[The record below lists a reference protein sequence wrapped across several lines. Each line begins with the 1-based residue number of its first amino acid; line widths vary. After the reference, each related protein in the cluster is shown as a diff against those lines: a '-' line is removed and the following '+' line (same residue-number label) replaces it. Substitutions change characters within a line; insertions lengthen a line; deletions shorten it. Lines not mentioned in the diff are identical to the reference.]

1 MTQTDDDATLPAF
14 AQLGLPEPLTRAT
27 DELGFAR
34 TTEIQALTLPHI
46 VAGRDV
52 AAQAQTGTGK
62 TAAFLLGSFARLLE
76 REAGDA
82 RRANQP
88 RMLVIAPT
96 RELAIQIDKDAQ
108 GLGRHTGLKSMV
120 VYGGIDYD
128 KQRTELAEGV
138 DVLIGT
144 PGRLI
149 DYFKQKVFD
158 LEAIEIVVLD
168 EADRMFDLGFI
179 ADIRFLLRR
188 MPPPAKR
195 TSMLF
200 SATLSHRVM
209 ELAFEHMNDPEQ
221 IKTGTESVTA
231 DRVVQSLYQ
240 PASDEKIPLLLGLL
254 RDLEPER
261 SMVFVNTKRAAERI
275 ENYLVGNGVTCGLLS
290 GDVRQNKRQKILAD
304 FTAGAI
310 PVLIATDVAARGL
323 HIEGVTHVFNYDLP
337 QQAEDYVHRI
347 GRTARAGTA
356 GVAVSFACENYSFS
370 LPEIQE
376 YIGQSIP
383 LVHITD
389 ELLVTPKRPA
399 RIERDRVERPGER
412 RGGPPGRGEGRGE
425 GRGQGRASGRWRP
438 RARPGTWPGSR
449 SGPGTGS
456 GGRRGARRVD
466 RRGPKPPNAAG
477 AAPTPAAADASE
489 PPDRTARP
497 RAGREAPPPR
507 TPEAADRPRRGGRRT
522 TRRRAVRTRRPRGRC
537 GPLAPPPTSGPG
549 PAAGHR
555 RRADRRHRPPTR
567 STAAP
572 ARPIVR
578 PPPAPTTECRRWPI
592 LRRSP
597 FPAPDGP
604 ATMNLDEARSNMI
617 EQQVRHL
624 GGARPASARRARH
637 SCRARQFVEP
647 EPPGHRLQ
655 RLRAADRPRPAD
667 AQAGAGRAHPA
678 GDRARPDRVGR
689 RDRHR
694 QRLPERVPGPA
705 RSPRRHARDRAGAG
719 RRSGRAP
726 GPPRDRR
733 TCACTPATRRAART
747 RSARPRPAP
756 ARTIR
761 PRRGAGT
768 RSCSAARSARSRPR
782 GRSAS
787 RRAAACSRSSA
798 IRPRRRW
805 RRGC

>member
-1 MTQTDDDATLPAF
+1 
-14 AQLGLPEPLTRAT
+14 
-27 DELGFAR
+27 
-34 TTEIQALTLPHI
+34 
-46 VAGRDV
+46 
-52 AAQAQTGTGK
+52 
-62 TAAFLLGSFARLLE
+62 
-76 REAGDA
+76 
-82 RRANQP
+82 
-88 RMLVIAPT
+88 MLVIAPT

-389 ELLVTPKRPA
+389 ELLVVPKRPA

-412 RGGPPGRGEGRGE
+412 RGGPPGRGEGRAPGGSSARAQ
-425 GRGQGRASGRWRP
+425 GRGAGRGRDP
-438 RARPGTWPGSR
+438 AGG
-449 SGPGTGS
+449 G
-456 GGRRGARRVD
+456 GGRGGRG
-466 RRGPKPPNAAG
+466 RGPKPAAAG
-477 AAPTPAAADASE
+477 PDAAADAPE
-489 PPDRTARP
+489 PSFVPDDPGPIDAPSAGTPAATAANDSANDSANGAATGP
-497 RAGREAPPPR
+497 ADDAPKR
-507 TPEAADRPRRGGRRT
+507 RRRRRRGGRR
-522 TRRRAVRTRRPRGRC
+522 RTGAD
-537 GPLAPPPTSGPG
+537 APG
-549 PAAGHR
+549 A
-555 RRADRRHRPPTR
+555 
-567 STAAP
+567 
-572 ARPIVR
+572 
-578 PPPAPTTECRRWPI
+578 
-592 LRRSP
+592 SP
-597 FPAPDGP
+597 DAPDGQ
-604 ATMNLDEARSNMI
+604 AAETD
-617 EQQVRHL
+617 
-624 GGARPASARRARH
+624 
-637 SCRARQFVEP
+637 
-647 EPPGHRLQ
+647 PP
-655 RLRAADRPRPAD
+655 PP
-667 AQAGAGRAHPA
+667 
-678 GDRARPDRVGR
+678 
-689 RDRHR
+689 
-694 QRLPERVPGPA
+694 
-705 RSPRRHARDRAGAG
+705 
-719 RRSGRAP
+719 SGT
-726 GPPRDRR
+726 DD
-733 TCACTPATRRAART
+733 
-747 RSARPRPAP
+747 
-756 ARTIR
+756 
-761 PRRGAGT
+761 
-768 RSCSAARSARSRPR
+768 
-782 GRSAS
+782 
-787 RRAAACSRSSA
+787 
-798 IRPRRRW
+798 
-805 RRGC
+805 